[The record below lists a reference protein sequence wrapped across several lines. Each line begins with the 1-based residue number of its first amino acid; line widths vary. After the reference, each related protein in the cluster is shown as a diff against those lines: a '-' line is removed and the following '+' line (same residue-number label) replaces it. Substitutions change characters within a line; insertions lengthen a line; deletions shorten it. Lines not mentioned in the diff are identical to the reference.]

1 MLRTVVRTALVASAG
16 MMLSWVF
23 QSLWNRRRAAH
34 HGVHKAERKAAVSE
48 WENEGG
54 GLAPG
59 HDPRI

>member
-1 MLRTVVRTALVASAG
+1 MVRKVVRTALVAGAG
-16 MMLSWVF
+16 MMLTVLL
-23 QSLWNRRRAAH
+23 QSLFDKRRMVRH
-34 HGVHKAERKAAVSE
+34 ISHKAERKAAESE